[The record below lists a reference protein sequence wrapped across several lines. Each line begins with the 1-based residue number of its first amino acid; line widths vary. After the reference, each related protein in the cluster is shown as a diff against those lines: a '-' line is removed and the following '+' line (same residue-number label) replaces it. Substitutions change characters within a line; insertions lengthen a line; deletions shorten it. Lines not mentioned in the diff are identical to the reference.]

1 MCLTTAYLINRTL
14 SSVIGNRTLYQMMYQ
29 KLPSYKYFKFLAA
42 CVVLTIRIEEETNS
56 LREAGNMSL
65 WVTHMLRKHGDLMT
79 WKKNEFFV

>member
-1 MCLTTAYLINRTL
+1 MNIL
-14 SSVIGNRTLYQMMYQ
+14 
-29 KLPSYKYFKFLAA
+29 KFLAA

-79 WKKNEFFV
+79 WKKMSSLCKKMLSSRSIFSLMHKH